1 MGFITDLKNS
11 FVLNKFS
18 EENLNRK
25 DIGSICLLLL
35 LYILQGIPIGIQNT
49 IPIMLNNRVSYSKIA
64 ILSLVTFPFS
74 IKLLWA
80 PILDFFY
87 IKRIGKRKSWIIP
100 VQVICGLLL
109 LYGSYDKRMDK
120 WLFPAPSDTLTANL
134 AEEGSSLL
142 NKTST
147 TQIMSGKIFLF
158 FLVLYFLLA
167 TQDIAVDGW
176 ALTILRPH
184 LRLHASA
191 CNSAGQSFGANLAF
205 FLILGS
211 NSIFNT
217 MCKFSKTFHNHFESF
232 CSHLKTSDCVCHKC
246 VDPVVTISGFM
257 RFFGIII
264 LITTFFL
271 MFKKETASSSTSN
284 TPSTVSE
291 VSYNDT
297 TMDLTIPDSFNYRKH
312 KDSGVSAHN
321 MDAVKDSSE
330 IFELESVRE
339 ILEYDLETG
348 IKGRFRMWNSYK
360 TLKKVITLAPIKTLA
375 FLLLTKYLFFS
386 PENPIDLKMLSY
398 GLSQDLYA
406 ITKSFTIVVD
416 IIFPLVLFN
425 SVFIIPFIHK
435 LTLFQTS
442 YYIVL
447 YGISN
452 TLYRALILRFASLI
466 ISTVFLILTKYYYKH
481 DHYTETNF
489 VYVLILSFVIILR
502 RISQLL
508 NTVTDVALFNK
519 VSDPKIGA
527 IYMTLLNTL
536 ANFGGF
542 YPNYIALLLVDT
554 LTFSKLFGGVA
565 TEKKLGINGV
575 FVECLICIICG
586 FWLIPRFKLMFEK
599 LDQYDERDW
608 TIEDYT

>member
-1 MGFITDLKNS
+1 MGFIADLKNS
-11 FVLNKFS
+11 IVLSNFSGEKFD
-18 EENLNRK
+18 RR
-25 DIGSICLLLL
+25 DIGSIFLLVL

-87 IKRIGKRKSWIIP
+87 IKKIGKRKSWIVP

-120 WLFPAPSDTLTANL
+120 WLFPVPSDTLAGNL
-134 AEEGSSLL
+134 AEDGSSLL
-142 NKTST
+142 NKSSS

-184 LRLHASA
+184 LRVHASA

-211 NSIFNT
+211 NSIFNN

-232 CSHLKTSDCVCHKC
+232 CSHLKSAECVCHKC
-246 VDPVVTISGFM
+246 VDPVVSISGFM

-271 MFKKETASSSTSN
+271 MFKKETTPNYTSN
-284 TPSTVSE
+284 TPSTVCSD
-291 VSYNDT
+291 VSYSDPT
-297 TMDLTIPDSFNYRKH
+297 VDLNIPASFSYRKH
-312 KDSGVSAHN
+312 KDIGSSSRD
-321 MDAVKDSSE
+321 MDVAKDSAE

-416 IIFPLVLFN
+416 IVFPLV
-425 SVFIIPFIHK
+425 
-435 LTLFQTS
+435 TS

-452 TLYRALILRFASLI
+452 TLYRALILRFGSLI
-466 ISTVFLILTKYYYKH
+466 ISTGFLIITKYYFKH
-481 DHYTETNF
+481 DHYTETKF
-489 VYVLILSFVIILR
+489 VYVVLLSSVIILR
-502 RISQLL
+502 RIAQLL

-554 LTFSKLFGGVA
+554 LTF
-565 TEKKLGINGV
+565 KKLGINGV
-575 FVECLICIICG
+575 FVECLICIACG
-586 FWLIPRFKLMFEK
+586 FWIIPKFKLMFEK
-599 LDQYDERDW
+599 LDQYDEKDW